1 MNVPATETLMMPVF
15 VFLLR
20 MGATLSAD
28 SFRQLLK
35 QPTPALIGLASQLY
49 PPGNES
55 VVG

>member
-1 MNVPATETLMMPVF
+1 MNLSATETLMMPVF